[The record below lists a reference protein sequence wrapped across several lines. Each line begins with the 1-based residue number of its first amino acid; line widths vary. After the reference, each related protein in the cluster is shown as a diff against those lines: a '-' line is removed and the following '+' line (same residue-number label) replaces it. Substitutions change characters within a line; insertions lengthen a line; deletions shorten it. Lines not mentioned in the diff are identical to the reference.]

1 MLLIFRFSLWRIF
14 FVMSVTDEFI
24 KSENLIMYKFD
35 YLVFIGR
42 FQPFHL
48 AHMQTIEIA
57 LQQSHYVVLALGSAQ
72 MERNIKNPFLAIE
85 REQMILSNFSLE
97 EQKRIRFV
105 HVVDVYNDEKWVKQ
119 VKSLV
124 NGVIEPN
131 SKVGLIGHFKDESS
145 YYLRLFPEWIMVELD
160 SLKDS
165 ISATPMREAY
175 YRGEIQTEFFPVGTI
190 KFLDEFKET
199 EVYAELQRKYL
210 IDDKTNLN

>member
-1 MLLIFRFSLWRIF
+1 
-14 FVMSVTDEFI
+14 
-24 KSENLIMYKFD
+24 MYKFD

-72 MERNIKNPFLAIE
+72 MERNIKNPFLALE
-85 REQMILSNFSLE
+85 REQMILSNFSLD
-97 EQKRIRFV
+97 EQKRIKFV

-145 YYLRLFPEWIMVELD
+145 YYLKLFPEWIMVELD

-175 YRGEIQTEFFPVGTI
+175 YRGEIQTEFFPIGTI
-190 KFLDEFKET
+190 RFLDEFQKT
-199 EVYAELQRKYL
+199 RIYQQLQQRFEE
-210 IDDKTNLN
+210 DDLSNLDEFE

>member
-1 MLLIFRFSLWRIF
+1 
-14 FVMSVTDEFI
+14 MSVTDEFI

-72 MERNIKNPFLAIE
+72 MERNIKNPFLALE
-85 REQMILSNFSLE
+85 REQMILSNFSLD
-97 EQKRIRFV
+97 EQKRIKFV

-124 NGVIEPN
+124 NEVIEPN

-145 YYLRLFPEWIMVELD
+145 YYLKLFPEWIMVELD

-190 KFLDEFKET
+190 QFLDEFQKT
-199 EVYAELQRKYL
+199 RIYQQLQQRFEE
-210 IDDKTNLN
+210 DDLSNLDEFE

>member
-1 MLLIFRFSLWRIF
+1 
-14 FVMSVTDEFI
+14 
-24 KSENLIMYKFD
+24 MYKFD

-85 REQMILSNFSLE
+85 REQMILSNFSLD
-97 EQKRIRFV
+97 EQKRIKFV

-124 NGVIEPN
+124 NGVIEPT
-131 SKVGLIGHFKDESS
+131 STVGLIGHFKDESS
-145 YYLRLFPEWIMVELD
+145 YYLKLFPEWIMVELD

-190 KFLDEFKET
+190 QFLDEFQKT
-199 EVYAELQRKYL
+199 RTYQQLQQRFEQ
-210 IDDKTNLN
+210 DDRSNLDEFE

>member
-1 MLLIFRFSLWRIF
+1 
-14 FVMSVTDEFI
+14 
-24 KSENLIMYKFD
+24 MYKFD

-85 REQMILSNFSLE
+85 REQMILSNFSLD
-97 EQKRIRFV
+97 EQKRIKFV

-145 YYLRLFPEWIMVELD
+145 YYLKLFPEWFMVELD

-190 KFLDEFKET
+190 QFLDEFQKT
-199 EVYAELQRKYL
+199 RIYQQLQQRFEE
-210 IDDKTNLN
+210 DDLSNLDEFE

>member
-1 MLLIFRFSLWRIF
+1 
-14 FVMSVTDEFI
+14 MSVTDEFI

-57 LQQSHYVVLALGSAQ
+57 LQQSQYVVLALGSAQ
-72 MERNIKNPFLAIE
+72 MERNTKNPFLAIE
-85 REQMILSNFSLE
+85 REQMILSNFSLD
-97 EQKRIRFV
+97 EQKRIKFV
-105 HVVDVYNDEKWVKQ
+105 HVVDVYNDKKWVKQ

-145 YYLRLFPEWIMVELD
+145 YYLKLFPEWIMVELD

-175 YRGEIQTEFFPVGTI
+175 YRGEIQTEFFPIGTI
-190 KFLDEFKET
+190 RFLDEFKNT

>member
-1 MLLIFRFSLWRIF
+1 
-14 FVMSVTDEFI
+14 
-24 KSENLIMYKFD
+24 
-35 YLVFIGR
+35 
-42 FQPFHL
+42 
-48 AHMQTIEIA
+48 MQTIEIA

-85 REQMILSNFSLE
+85 REQMILSNFSLD
-97 EQKRIRFV
+97 EQKRIKFV
-105 HVVDVYNDEKWVKQ
+105 HVVDVYNDKKWVKQ

-145 YYLRLFPEWIMVELD
+145 YYLKLFPEWIMVELD

-190 KFLDEFKET
+190 QFLDEFQKT
-199 EVYAELQRKYL
+199 RIYQQLQQRFEE
-210 IDDKTNLN
+210 DDLSNLDEFE

>member
-1 MLLIFRFSLWRIF
+1 MRL
-14 FVMSVTDEFI
+14 TGEFI

-97 EQKRIRFV
+97 EQKRIKFV
-105 HVVDVYNDEKWVKQ
+105 HVVDVYNDKKWVKQ

-124 NGVIEPN
+124 NSVIEPN

-190 KFLDEFKET
+190 RFLDEFKNT
-199 EVYAELQRKYL
+199 EIYAELQRKYL

>member
-1 MLLIFRFSLWRIF
+1 MRL
-14 FVMSVTDEFI
+14 TGEFI

-97 EQKRIRFV
+97 EQKRIKFV
-105 HVVDVYNDEKWVKQ
+105 HVVDVYNDKKWVKQ

-124 NGVIEPN
+124 NSVIQPN

-190 KFLDEFKET
+190 RFLDEFKNT
-199 EVYAELQRKYL
+199 EIYAELQRKYL

>member
-1 MLLIFRFSLWRIF
+1 
-14 FVMSVTDEFI
+14 MSVTDEFI

-85 REQMILSNFSLE
+85 REQMILSNFSLD
-97 EQKRIRFV
+97 EQKRIKFV

-124 NGVIEPN
+124 NSVIEPN

-145 YYLRLFPEWIMVELD
+145 YYLKLFPEWIMVELD

-190 KFLDEFKET
+190 QFLDEFQKT
-199 EVYAELQRKYL
+199 RVYQQLQQRFEE
-210 IDDKTNLN
+210 DDLSNLDEFE

>member
-1 MLLIFRFSLWRIF
+1 
-14 FVMSVTDEFI
+14 MSVTDEFI
-24 KSENLIMYKFD
+24 KSEILIMYKFD

-85 REQMILSNFSLE
+85 REQMILSNFSLD
-97 EQKRIRFV
+97 EQKRIKFV

-145 YYLRLFPEWIMVELD
+145 YYLKLFPEWIMVELD

-190 KFLDEFKET
+190 QFLDEFQKT
-199 EVYAELQRKYL
+199 RIYQQLQQRFEE
-210 IDDKTNLN
+210 DDLSNLDEFE

>member
-1 MLLIFRFSLWRIF
+1 
-14 FVMSVTDEFI
+14 
-24 KSENLIMYKFD
+24 MYKFD

-85 REQMILSNFSLE
+85 REQMILSNFSLD
-97 EQKRIRFV
+97 EQKRIKFV

-131 SKVGLIGHFKDESS
+131 STVGLIGHFKDESS
-145 YYLRLFPEWIMVELD
+145 YYLKLFPEWIMVELD

-190 KFLDEFKET
+190 QFLDEFQKT
-199 EVYAELQRKYL
+199 RTYQQLQQRFEQ
-210 IDDKTNLN
+210 DDCSNLDEFE